1 MFFEE
6 LSVYENDD
14 KSLLMKEILIEILKH
29 TNINISFSMP
39 DGTDFEKI
47 IQSELYDTLN
57 RIRTIIQDG
66 ALDDAEC
73 FEKIEEIIRLF
84 EEKGID
90 CDARHDF

>member
-14 KSLLMKEILIEILKH
+14 KSLLMKEILIEILSH
-29 TNINISFSMP
+29 TNINISFSLP
-39 DGTDFEKI
+39 DGTDFEKL
-47 IQSELYDTLN
+47 IQSDLYDTIN
-57 RIRTIIQDG
+57 RIRTIIRDDT
-66 ALDDAEC
+66 LEDAEC
-73 FEKIEEIIRLF
+73 FQKIEEIVRLF

>member
-1 MFFEE
+1 
-6 LSVYENDD
+6 
-14 KSLLMKEILIEILKH
+14 MKEILIEILRH
-29 TNINISFSMP
+29 TNINISFSML

-66 ALDDAEC
+66 ALDDAQC
-73 FEKIEEIIRLF
+73 FEKIEEIVRLF